1 MIFAPRTTLTTSSST
16 SQNRTASSLDR
27 SHLDRA
33 AKRHR
38 VNSSSFQTPLS
49 TSPSRSIPLSQG
61 TELSLSISSLP
72 TSVPLSTLS
81 SPPSASSLEFTGQK
95 PEDDCVLYPVPDKLS
110 QAIKVNRLVDIRPEG
125 EILVFVRDFFKGIL
139 DGDDIDFFWLE
150 NLVVINQTYRYESI
164 LYYHL
169 IYSRRAKEL
178 NLPIDK
184 ITSIK
189 SSANGLIQ

>member
-1 MIFAPRTTLTTSSST
+1 M
-16 SQNRTASSLDR
+16 
-27 SHLDRA
+27 
-33 AKRHR
+33 
-38 VNSSSFQTPLS
+38 
-49 TSPSRSIPLSQG
+49 
-61 TELSLSISSLP
+61 
-72 TSVPLSTLS
+72 
-81 SPPSASSLEFTGQK
+81 
-95 PEDDCVLYPVPDKLS
+95 
-110 QAIKVNRLVDIRPEG
+110 DIRPEG